1 MMNHMLHEFHASVTM
16 QTWPDT
22 RRQKLPTSLPCLPRA
37 LVFVFFSRK
46 PRSKGTSKRILYKE
60 RRSNIGKI
68 NYEPGRQGMSYL
80 YVQLCC
86 DWSDDTRI
94 AENEHSFLYAM
105 NRSSVLRSESPA
117 ALARWSEMERGRRRG
132 GRRGRRQEAI
142 FRQSVKRDQHLEAL
156 GSLLARSVSCKRG
169 LSPLGIR
176 TGSKRFSKK

>member
-1 MMNHMLHEFHASVTM
+1 MLPSPCKLG
-16 QTWPDT
+16 QTHGDKSCHP
-22 RRQKLPTSLPCLPRA
+22 RSHISLGRWSLC
-37 LVFVFFSRK
+37 FSAES

-86 DWSDDTRI
+86 EWSDDTRM